1 MDIGENMS
9 LEKIKDI
16 KGYEGLYQVSSWGK
30 VISVKTNKVLSPEIN
45 SKGYLRVDLYDSTGK
60 KKHYKVHRL
69 VAEAFIPNPENKPQI
84 NHIDGNTQ
92 NNSITNLE
100 WCTSSENMNHA
111 KKLRAE

>member
-1 MDIGENMS
+1 MS